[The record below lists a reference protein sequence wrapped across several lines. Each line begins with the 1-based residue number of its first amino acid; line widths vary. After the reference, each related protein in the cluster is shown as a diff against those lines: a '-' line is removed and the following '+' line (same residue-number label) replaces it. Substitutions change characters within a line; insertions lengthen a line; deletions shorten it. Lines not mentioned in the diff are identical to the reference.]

1 VMEIYIQAVVEE
13 DREFHSYNHWSV
25 KNETSL
31 NRPHKASYVICR

>member
-25 KNETSL
+25 K
-31 NRPHKASYVICR
+31 K